1 MGKGVDFQFT
11 RVNSDRLYFLNKD
24 YYPFSGAHIHL
35 IHNRNIKAEI
45 RRQIKLSAG
54 SSIQC
59 SIYRRAPTV
68 LSKPRALALPRLSQ
82 GSESA
87 HLHRVSRPQP
97 SSCRR
102 APNLRK
108 LPPLLEQAQLMA
120 AQESTDFF
128 LALTVLDTQQV
139 LSRDNI

>member
-1 MGKGVDFQFT
+1 MGKGVNFQFT

-59 SIYRRAPTV
+59 SVYRRAPTA
-68 LSKPRALALPRLSQ
+68 LSKPRTLAVPRLSQ
-82 GSESA
+82 GGESA

-97 SSCRR
+97 TSCRG
-102 APNLRK
+102 ALDLRK
-108 LPPLLEQAQLMA
+108 LPPLLEQAQLTA

-128 LALTVLDTQQV
+128 LALTVLDTQQF
-139 LSRDNI
+139 LSHDSI